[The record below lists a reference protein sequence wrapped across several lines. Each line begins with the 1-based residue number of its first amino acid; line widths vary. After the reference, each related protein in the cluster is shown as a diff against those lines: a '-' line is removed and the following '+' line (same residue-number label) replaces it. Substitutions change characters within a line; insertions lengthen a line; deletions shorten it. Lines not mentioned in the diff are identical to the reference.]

1 MNVAINKFY
10 GGIVYQMQEFTR
22 FFENIQQDLKAFIYW
37 CLVFTLFRITF
48 IAIYSGQLNG
58 DYSDLPMALLLGLRL
73 SLKTA
78 GVIALVGFV
87 IATLPKTLF
96 KNWFADKIRICWHTI
111 ALVLFSICFMAR
123 IPYYKIFNAAFN
135 MMLVNGAHD
144 DIYAIFMT
152 AVKEY
157 QLVWRLPLA
166 IVMGIV
172 LAYALH
178 VFLNKIAVKSF
189 ADVKYKKLVMACT
202 LPFIVVLWIFVRYGG
217 AFNYAHSIN
226 WESAARLKSNLL
238 NEAILDDGQA
248 IYRVRETM
256 KKIAKVNNI
265 NITVAELRQK
275 IAVSGGNEN
284 VATIDKAFLRTVKQ
298 PKLVQQPS
306 NVVLVVGES
315 FGNWPFLPK
324 FQQLGLVNNM
334 LALQNSAESAHIAT
348 MLPHGSGT
356 IAAVNGLVTGLPDT
370 GLYENY
376 QPMTFKNQY
385 QTGIAYIMKQL
396 GYKTVFWYGGF
407 SGWQNIGKF
416 IPAQSFDEFHC
427 ADEFNDKSGNAWGC
441 EDAVLLKKVAE
452 YMQKEPS
459 NEKVFHVVLTTSNH
473 PPYSINVDALG
484 FPREQIKSKL
494 TADIAKDEKTLTEL
508 GHIWYAD
515 KTMGDFVKTAQK
527 IAPDSLFV
535 ITGDHSERFSF
546 ATEQDARTI
555 SSIPCIFYGKGVQH
569 NWFSDKTVGDH
580 MQLAGTLAEI
590 LAPAGFEYSAL
601 QPSMFDAT
609 NAFNHRLYAKDG
621 EISEQAK
628 SKDKVLID
636 YINSMRGV
644 SAWRVLKG
652 DEVK

>member
-1 MNVAINKFY
+1 
-10 GGIVYQMQEFTR
+10 MQAFTR
-22 FFENIQQDLKAFIYW
+22 FFENVQQDLKVFLYW
-37 CLVFTLFRITF
+37 CLVFTLFRIAF

-58 DYSDLPMALLLGLRL
+58 DFSDVPMALFLGLRL

-78 GVIALVGFV
+78 GIIALVDFV
-87 IATLPKTLF
+87 FATLPNTFL
-96 KNWFADKIRICWHTI
+96 KNWAANKARFIWHTL
-111 ALVLFSICFMAR
+111 ALIFFSICFMAR

-135 MMLVNGAHD
+135 MMLINGAHD

-157 QLVWRLPLA
+157 QLLWRLPLA
-166 IVMGIV
+166 IIMGLI
-172 LAYALH
+172 LACILETL
-178 VFLNKIAVKSF
+178 LNKTSIKSF
-189 ADVKYKKLVMACT
+189 VGIKHKKLLIVST
-202 LPFIVVLWIFVRYGG
+202 VPFIAALWIFVRYGG

-238 NEAILDDGQA
+238 NEAVLDDGQA
-248 IYRVRETM
+248 LYRVRETK
-256 KKIAKVNNI
+256 KKIDKVNDI
-265 NITVAELRQK
+265 NISAEELHNK
-275 IAVSGGNEN
+275 IALCDGDKNAS
-284 VATIDKAFLRTVKQ
+284 TIDKAFLHTVKQ
-298 PKLVQQPS
+298 PKLIQQPS
-306 NVVLVVGES
+306 NVVLLVGES

-334 LALQNSAESAHIAT
+334 LALQNSVESAHINT

-356 IAAVNGLVTGLPDT
+356 ISAVNGLVTGLPDS

-376 QPMTFKNQY
+376 QPMTFKGKY
-385 QTGIAYIMKQL
+385 ATGIGYIMKQL

-416 IPAQSFDEFHC
+416 IKAQSFDEFHC

-484 FPREQIKSKL
+484 FSREQIKEKL
-494 TADIAKDEKTLTEL
+494 PADIAKDENTLTEL

-515 KTMGDFVKTAQK
+515 KTMGDFIKIAQK
-527 IAPDSLFV
+527 TSPDSLFV

-546 ATEQDARTI
+546 ATEQDTRTI

-590 LAPAGFEYSAL
+590 LAPAGFTYSAF
-601 QPSMFDAT
+601 QPSLFAGT
-609 NAFNHRLYAKDG
+609 IAFNHRLYAKDG
-621 EISEQAK
+621 EIREQDK
-628 SKDKVLID
+628 SKDKLLID

-652 DEVK
+652 DDVK